1 MEKWTK
7 LPHSEKEYDKQ
18 LAMLAVDDWYTKLY
32 AIDDIRRMVLEDANE
47 LYVEFEKKLK
57 EENKFS
63 GHPNLLKEYWKT
75 LELLDEITAQA
86 AQATH
91 SLIYRKETEEAQK
104 FVIEALRILGGVKA
118 MQILNSMRK
127 QILIPDRKLIKIEK
141 AMFDS
146 GNRSVFNYIFIDDIK
161 EYKRFLRKRLKGK
174 EWKRNLAKGF
184 EYYGTKYGKKEQFKM
199 AKKCFEKALELDLKG
214 YYSWFFLGQ
223 ANLSLN
229 EFQKAEEAFRK
240 ASEKKPE
247 SAIAWE
253 HLGHIYFILKEF
265 QKAKENYL
273 KAIKYEPKD
282 EASYNNLSMVYINI
296 GALQEAE
303 NTLRRVLEMNPKNE
317 DALRILESLE
327 EIRNG

>member
-1 MEKWTK
+1 MEKWSK
-7 LPHSEKEYDKQ
+7 LPHSETEYDKQ
-18 LAMLAVDDWYTKLY
+18 LAMLAVKDWYTKLC

-57 EENKFS
+57 EENKLS

-75 LELLDEITAQA
+75 LEPLDDITAQA

-127 QILIPDRKLIKIEK
+127 QILIPDRKLITIEK
-141 AMFDS
+141 AMFDG
-146 GNRSVFNYIFIDDIK
+146 GNRSVFNYILIDDIK

-174 EWKRNLAKGF
+174 EWKKNLAKGF
-184 EYYGTKYGKKEQFKM
+184 EYYGTNYGKEEQFEM
-199 AKKCFEKALELDLKG
+199 AKKCFEKAVELDPKG
-214 YYSWFFLGQ
+214 FYNLIFLGQ
-223 ANLSLN
+223 AYLSLK
-229 EFQKAEEAFRK
+229 EYKKAEEAFRK

-247 SAIAWE
+247 SATAWK
-253 HLGHIYFILKEF
+253 HLGHIYFFLKEF

-273 KAIKYEPKD
+273 KAIKFEPKD
-282 EASYNNLSMVYINI
+282 ENLFNNLSMVYINMRE
-296 GALQEAE
+296 LQEAE
-303 NTLRRVLEMNPKNE
+303 NTLRKVLEMNPKNE
-317 DALRILESLE
+317 DALGILESLE
-327 EIRNG
+327 QIRNG